1 MGCGHQ
7 EGGPIAILK
16 AQGRAPISSRDPDPP
31 TCRRMAVK
39 LLERLIGKLWY
50 MHLVVLGAIGHFYA
64 LQVALTS
71 ARAAN
76 RPTKYL

>member
-1 MGCGHQ
+1 
-7 EGGPIAILK
+7 
-16 AQGRAPISSRDPDPP
+16 
-31 TCRRMAVK
+31 MAVK